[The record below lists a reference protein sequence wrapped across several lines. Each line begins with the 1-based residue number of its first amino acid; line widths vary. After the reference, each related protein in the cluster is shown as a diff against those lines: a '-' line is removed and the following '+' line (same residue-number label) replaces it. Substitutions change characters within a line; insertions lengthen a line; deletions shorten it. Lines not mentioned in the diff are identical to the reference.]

1 MAPKISVVTPIYNV
15 AQFLPKCLDSLMA
28 QTLRD
33 IEFICVNDGSTDN
46 SLDILRSYSEKD
58 DRFVVIDKPN
68 GGYGHTMNVG
78 IDAAR
83 GEYIGIVESDDW
95 VNPDAFEALYAIA
108 SANDKCDIVKANHNV
123 FADGCEPSLVEN
135 FPRELCGRVLSPLDD
150 DGMVVLNSIPAIWAA
165 IYRKEFLTANGIRF
179 LETPGAS
186 FQDTGFVFKS
196 WIAADSFFLVHD
208 AYLNYRVDNAGSS
221 VKSAA
226 KVYFVCDEFAS
237 IESFLKDRPERHERL
252 IGRILAKKFDTYN
265 WNYDRVSE
273 EFRREFLQRIAD
285 EFAPAFLEDQID
297 PFVFKEGEFE
307 WLCQIVEDPQR
318 AFEADRRNRARD
330 EVKGKLYGV
339 ADAIKRRANETAL
352 KAASAAEDHVVGRF
366 RSHGECKVSVVVPVY
381 NSEKYLDKTMES
393 LLKQTHDNFEI
404 ICVNDGSQD
413 GSLEKLRAFE
423 RADNR
428 VIVVDKQN
436 EGPSVARN
444 VGIKMATGD
453 YLCFV
458 DADDFV
464 EKTMLQRLVDAAET
478 NAADVV
484 VFGIDEFNDEK
495 KRFYPMRH
503 AVVKGKVPI
512 GVVFDPREV
521 ENYFENMVG
530 FTVNKLYR
538 MSYFRSLNL
547 EFPSIGAHE
556 DAPFTYVASSVSDR
570 VYVLNAI
577 LYHYRRERA
586 EGSRSDDT
594 ETQYEY
600 MLKALECMQT
610 EFEKRDIF
618 EDYKQDFINYVL
630 FMCRWKFKQISGE
643 PRQRFY
649 DYIRSDWLVKMGVF
663 DCPNDYF
670 YEQFDRNFLALIK
683 NRTYLEMVEMFN
695 DQLAEELQ
703 ELYKSKSFR
712 LSEMIAA
719 PVRFVRGSDDS
730 VANGDKEDELV
741 F

>member
-1 MAPKISVVTPIYNV
+1 VTPKISVVTPIYNV

-28 QTLRD
+28 QTLHD

-46 SLDILRSYSEKD
+46 SLDILRSYSDKD

-95 VNPDAFEALYAIA
+95 VDPDAFEVLYEIA

-186 FQDTGFVFKS
+186 FQDTGFVYKS

-226 KVYFVCDEFAS
+226 KVYFVCEEFAS
-237 IESFLKDRPERHERL
+237 IENFLEARSERYERL

-273 EFRREFLQRIAD
+273 EFREEFLQRIAA
-285 EFAPAFLEDQID
+285 EFAPAFLEDRID
-297 PFVFKEGEFE
+297 PLVFKEGEFE
-307 WLCQIVEDPQR
+307 WLCQIVEDPHK
-318 AFEADRRNRARD
+318 AFVADRKNRACD

-339 ADAIKRRANETAL
+339 ADALKRRAGELAQN
-352 KAASAAEDHVVGRF
+352 AASVADDHVVGRF
-366 RSHGECKVSVVVPVY
+366 RAHGDCKVSIVVPVY

-404 ICVNDGSQD
+404 ICVNDGSID

-428 VIVVDKQN
+428 VVVVDKQN

-464 EKTMLQRLVDAAET
+464 EKTMLQRLVDAAVT

-484 VFGIDEFNDEK
+484 IFGIDEFRDDT
-495 KRFYPMRH
+495 KRYFPMRH

-512 GVVFDPREV
+512 GVVFDPRDV

-530 FTVNKLYR
+530 FTVNKLYS
-538 MSYFRSLNL
+538 MNYFKSLDL

-570 VYVLNAI
+570 VYVLNAV

-594 ETQYEY
+594 ENQYEY
-600 MLKALECMQT
+600 MLKALECMKY
-610 EFEKRDIF
+610 EFEKRGIL
-618 EDYKQDFINYVL
+618 EDYKQDFINYVV
-630 FMCRWKFKQISGE
+630 FMCRWKFKTIFGA

-649 DYIRSDWLVKMGVF
+649 DEIRNEWLASMGVL
-663 DCPNDYF
+663 DRSGDYF
-670 YEQFDRNFLALIK
+670 YETRDRNFLRFIREK
-683 NRTYLEMVEMFN
+683 TYLEMVEMQN
-695 DQLAEELQ
+695 EQQAEELV
-703 ELYKSKSFR
+703 EIYESKSFR

-719 PVRFVRGSDDS
+719 PVRLIKGVSATDED
-730 VANGDKEDELV
+730 EDELLI
-741 F
+741 